1 MAASMAE
8 ERNAGLDGLRG
19 YAAIVVVIFHSVLG
33 LDATQIERI
42 LRGRWSNFDPYEVI
56 TKIFL
61 KIFDGEA
68 AVMLFF
74 VLSGAVLFRSLM
86 REEDG
91 IGGVAVKFYVRRVFR
106 IYPALFVCPL
116 ERDGL
121 VDVRVSKE
129 DRRSRDILLTRKG
142 RSLLDKAYPLWR
154 NAHDSFEQKHGAR
167 FAEQFRSVLSAVT
180 G

>member
-1 MAASMAE
+1 MAQP
-8 ERNAGLDGLRG
+8 GLDTCNCFAVRK
-19 YAAIVVVIFHSVLG
+19 AARRM
-33 LDATQIERI
+33 TQIYDAALAPSGVRVTQFMLLMALNKEGGLSVNRLAELMVMNRTTMGKN
-42 LRGRWSNFDPYEVI
+42 LR
-56 TKIFL
+56 
-61 KIFDGEA
+61 
-68 AVMLFF
+68 
-74 VLSGAVLFRSLM
+74 
-86 REEDG
+86 
-91 IGGVAVKFYVRRVFR
+91 
-106 IYPALFVCPL
+106 PL

-167 FAEQFRSVLSAVT
+167 FAAQFRSVLSAVT